1 MQKQDIII
9 YEKDWKISVDILIEN
24 KTFWMTNLQISQLF
38 WKSKWTISEHIKNIY
53 DEWEFLKKT
62 TVWKNQTVQ
71 KEWNRKVERELEYYN
86 LDIILA
92 IWYRVKSKQWIQFRK
107 WATGR
112 LKEYLTDWFSI
123 NDEKIISWKTTEYFD
138 KLQDKLREILSFC
151 RKYGRITNNYENE
164 WLDWKIRF
172 NFKDELKRNFRKLLK
187 NFSWFSC

>member
-71 KEWNRKVERELEYYN
+71 KEW
-86 LDIILA
+86 
-92 IWYRVKSKQWIQFRK
+92 
-107 WATGR
+107 
-112 LKEYLTDWFSI
+112 
-123 NDEKIISWKTTEYFD
+123 
-138 KLQDKLREILSFC
+138 
-151 RKYGRITNNYENE
+151 
-164 WLDWKIRF
+164 
-172 NFKDELKRNFRKLLK
+172 
-187 NFSWFSC
+187 